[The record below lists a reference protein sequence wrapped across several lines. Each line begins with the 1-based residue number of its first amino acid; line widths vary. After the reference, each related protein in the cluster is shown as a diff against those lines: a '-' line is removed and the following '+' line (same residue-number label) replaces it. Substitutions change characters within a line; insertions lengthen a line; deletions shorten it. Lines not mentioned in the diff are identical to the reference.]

1 MNFSCNCLYRAFY
14 LFCSSTIEKQGIAA
28 QKIEHKEME
37 DKESIE
43 CGNESPNAAMQLG
56 ECHRDAPNREHSRI
70 LSFENVRETPQAS
83 YVCFAPLQSFRE
95 GTTQGEQRRPEPFQE
110 MVLLDDHEMYDD
122 YDPVQS
128 QQSVSSGKEPV
139 KGRDFLVNAS
149 F

>member
-28 QKIEHKEME
+28 QKIEDKEME
-37 DKESIE
+37 YKESIE
-43 CGNESPNAAMQLG
+43 CGNESPNATMQLG
-56 ECHRDAPNREHSRI
+56 ECHRDAPNREHHPI
-70 LSFENVRETPQAS
+70 LSFANVRETPQAS
-83 YVCFAPLQSFRE
+83 FESFAPLQSFRE
-95 GTTQGEQRRPEPFQE
+95 GTTQGEQPRPEPFQE

-122 YDPVQS
+122 YHPVQS
-128 QQSVSSGKEPV
+128 QQLVSSVKEPV